1 MTSNS
6 TPQLTKSRKNKR
18 TNEGADENSP
28 PCYLSG
34 TNFCNT
40 ADDRSHAVRGNAAG
54 DAPRPMTRSVI
65 GCIPTHSVGTITCIS
80 KDLSD
85 HQIRARLDVSK
96 RAYNFCA
103 GPAALPE
110 AVLQRAQGEL
120 LDWHGKGLSVMEMSH
135 RSDEFVSIAT
145 QAEQDLRDLLNI
157 PSNYKV
163 LFLQGGASQQ
173 FAQIPLNL
181 LPEGG
186 SADYIDTGIWSQK
199 AIEEASRYGHVNV
212 AATAK
217 PYDYFAIPGQNEWNL
232 SKDAAYVHY
241 APNETIG
248 GLEFQWIP
256 QTGDVPLV
264 ADMSSDILSR
274 PVDISR
280 FGMIYAGAQKNIGPS
295 GIVVNIIR
303 EDLLGKAR
311 ALCPTMLNY
320 KVAADNGSMYN
331 TPPTL
336 AWYLSGLV
344 FQWLKE
350 QGGVEAIAR
359 LNDVK
364 QRTLYD
370 FIDASG
376 LYSNPINKPDRSWM
390 NVPFRLAD
398 DRLDKPFLAGADER
412 GLLNLKGHRSVGGM
426 RASIYNAVDI
436 NAVNA
441 LVAYMAEF
449 EKEHG

>member
-1 MTSNS
+1 
-6 TPQLTKSRKNKR
+6 
-18 TNEGADENSP
+18 
-28 PCYLSG
+28 
-34 TNFCNT
+34 
-40 ADDRSHAVRGNAAG
+40 
-54 DAPRPMTRSVI
+54 
-65 GCIPTHSVGTITCIS
+65 
-80 KDLSD
+80 
-85 HQIRARLDVSK
+85 LDVSK

-145 QAEQDLRDLLNI
+145 KAEQDLRDLLNI

-181 LPEGG
+181 LPENGTCRL
-186 SADYIDTGIWSQK
+186 YRH
-199 AIEEASRYGHVNV
+199 RY
-212 AATAK
+212 
-217 PYDYFAIPGQNEWNL
+217 
-232 SKDAAYVHY
+232 
-241 APNETIG
+241 
-248 GLEFQWIP
+248 
-256 QTGDVPLV
+256 LV
-264 ADMSSDILSR
+264 AESHRRSFALRSRQCCRHRQALRLFRDSRPERVEPVERRGLRSLRAKRNHWWPGIPVGAGNRRRSAGCDMSSDILSR
-274 PVDISR
+274 PIDVSR

-295 GIVVNIIR
+295 GIVVNIVR
-303 EDLLGKAR
+303 EDLLGHAR
-311 ALCPTMLNY
+311 SLCPTMLNY

-344 FQWLKE
+344 FEWLKE
-350 QGGVEAIAR
+350 QGGVEGHGQTQCA
-359 LNDVK
+359 K

-376 LYSNPINKPDRSWM
+376 LYSNPINKSDRSWM

-436 NAVNA
+436 DAVNA